1 MWGEIPV
8 LGYESNKIDKTKR
21 SLQYRG
27 KSDWVSNQMLTLQ
40 LADGTE
46 TDVEVV
52 DYLLNVERSEKIPAT
67 PIYHETEML
76 NDTKRLVIG
85 YEFQTDTERGT
96 FTVLPT
102 VIN

>member
-1 MWGEIPV
+1 MWGDVPV
-8 LGYESNKIDKTKR
+8 LGYESRKIDKTKR
-21 SLQYRG
+21 ALQYR
-27 KSDWVSNQMLTLQ
+27 KNNDWVSNQMLTLQ

-46 TDVEVV
+46 ADVEVV
-52 DYLLNVERSEKIPAT
+52 DYLLNVGRSEKLPAT

-85 YEFQTDTERGT
+85 YQFETDTERGT